1 MCVKIWVGDTVPA
14 RILRGSTISL
24 ILSRSESELHQP
36 QTCQLGPW
44 ESKQEQKAFW
54 RFVEELSSHHFLWA
68 FLSIGSS
75 LVHQPSQDKLEAELV
90 LTTGAPA
97 EHLLSS
103 ISLNPLHN
111 PAR

>member
-1 MCVKIWVGDTVPA
+1 MCVQIWVGDTVPA

-36 QTCQLGPW
+36 QTCQLGPR

-75 LVHQPSQDKLEAELV
+75 LVHQPSQEL
-90 LTTGAPA
+90 LITQAT
-97 EHLLSS
+97 
-103 ISLNPLHN
+103 SL
-111 PAR
+111 RQS